1 MNEKTTKVIKNPTVA
16 RKLCKMGNHIIDIK
30 KNKDRTD
37 GSSVFVFA
45 ITEKFNNDLSIVIDK
60 KDSE

>member
-16 RKLCKMGNHIIDIK
+16 RKLCKMGNYIIDIK

-45 ITEKFNNDLSIVIDK
+45 ITEKFNNDLSSVLDK
-60 KDSE
+60 KDDE